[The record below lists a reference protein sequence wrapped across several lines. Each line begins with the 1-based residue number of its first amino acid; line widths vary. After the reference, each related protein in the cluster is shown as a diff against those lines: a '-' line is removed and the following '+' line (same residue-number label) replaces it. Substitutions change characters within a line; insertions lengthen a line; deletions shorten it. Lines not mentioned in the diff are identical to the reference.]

1 MAEESIIPK
10 AWRSW
15 RQIKPSDPKKINK
28 LVETGIR
35 LRALRKDL
43 EAKAASIKKEQDAVE
58 EFLIQN
64 FTSADLRVVKTRAG
78 TASLSE
84 KDVPRATDWEAI
96 EKHILATKEFD
107 LLQRRLGEK
116 ACQER
121 WNNGKEIPGVTKYHD
136 KRIKFGED

>member
-1 MAEESIIPK
+1 MTEAVPK
-10 AWRSW
+10 ALKAW
-15 RQIKPSDPKKINK
+15 RQIKSNDPKRLEK
-28 LVETGIR
+28 LGAAGIK
-35 LRALRKDL
+35 LRAERKAL
-43 EAKAASIKKEQDAVE
+43 ESAAALLKAEQDAVE
-58 EFLIQN
+58 DAIINN
-64 FTSADLRVVKTRAG
+64 FTAADLRQVKTRSG
-78 TASLSE
+78 TITLME